1 MHLVLGADFLL
12 LFLYS
17 NFTLI
22 NYASELPVG
31 RPATKNYKEV
41 MKLIFMLLHW
51 SPIHFCPHLGHMAI
65 THLSAVMKESKQ
77 MIL

>member
-12 LFLYS
+12 LIFLYS

-31 RPATKNYKEV
+31 RPTTKNYKEV

-51 SPIHFCPHLGHMAI
+51 SPIRFCPIWGIWQLHI
-65 THLSAVMKESKQ
+65 YPQS
-77 MIL
+77 